1 MRWPCALAVLSAC
14 GGKALPPVAGGV
26 SLVLD
31 IPNGPL
37 DPKGFAS
44 VEVILHEPSRDV
56 TLSTALLPDG
66 TFDLG
71 AVDPSNSVSVEA
83 TLRNDS
89 GAAVGYGRT
98 ATTAAFA
105 GGSEVV
111 VPVRRP
117 IAYIAYAEDAL
128 AWHHDRHGASGEQ
141 RARDQERLRE
151 WRSDRGLDL
160 HAVIRRIRIEEGDL

>member
-117 IAYIAYAEDAL
+117 IACTGPKPPPRSPISRWAP
-128 AWHHDRHGASGEQ
+128 GST
-141 RARDQERLRE
+141 ARP
-151 WRSDRGLDL
+151 RS
-160 HAVIRRIRIEEGDL
+160 AARRSW